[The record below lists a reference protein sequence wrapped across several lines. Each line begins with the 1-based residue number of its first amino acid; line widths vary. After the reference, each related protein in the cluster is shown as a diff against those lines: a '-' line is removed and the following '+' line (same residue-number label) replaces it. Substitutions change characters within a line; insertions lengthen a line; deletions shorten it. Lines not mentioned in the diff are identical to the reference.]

1 MNDEIRLILPAKEQ
15 MLLVARMTLA
25 GYACQFGADMD
36 TMDDIR
42 TLSDEACYCL
52 MHQPQPADTLSISAG
67 MEGPLMKVRFEAK
80 RQRQVI
86 TTEVP
91 HDPEIAHGI
100 LSSLASDVQ
109 LSHNKGDMHAI
120 EVAVHLGPL

>member
-1 MNDEIRLILPAKEQ
+1 MNDEIRLVLPAKES

-25 GYACQFGADMD
+25 GYACQYGADMD
-36 TMDDIR
+36 TLDDIR

-52 MHQPQPADTLSISAG
+52 LHQPQPAEMLSISAG
-67 MEGPLMKVRFEAK
+67 MEKQQMKIRFEAK
-80 RQRQVI
+80 RTRKLI
-86 TTEVP
+86 PTDSP

-109 LSHNKGDMHAI
+109 LCHNKGDMHAI